1 MATKDTLTQIKR
13 DIEACL
19 GELVELKTNKGRKKI
34 KVREGVIEHTFP
46 SIFTVKV
53 DCGKLSERRIAY
65 SYCDVLTETVEVRR
79 LDNTLQS

>member
-1 MATKDTLTQIKR
+1 MATKNTLTQIKR

-19 GELVELKTNKGRKKI
+19 GEVVELKTNKGRKKVKI
-34 KVREGVIEHTFP
+34 REGVVEHVFP

-53 DCGKLSERRIAY
+53 NCGELSERRIAY

-79 LDNTLQS
+79 LDSTLQN